1 MTTFTR
7 QKSHFLTQFFLV
19 LFRKRKCYFIFHL
32 LATLLVVKK
41 LTVQPCCVANV
52 PVHSDP
58 MGSGTIVPV
67 VTLVEVTLANA
78 KPAAKP
84 SIPVTLADSLTTADN
99 IMIPMRGT
107 ARYGA
112 ANVSCDVES
121 RVSSDSRTPT
131 DATTGSYAD
140 GNVSR

>member
-1 MTTFTR
+1 M
-7 QKSHFLTQFFLV
+7 
-19 LFRKRKCYFIFHL
+19 
-32 LATLLVVKK
+32 
-41 LTVQPCCVANV
+41 
-52 PVHSDP
+52 
-58 MGSGTIVPV
+58 
-67 VTLVEVTLANA
+67 TLANA

-140 GNVSR
+140 VADSGMHSDRVEVAKSDLANNVSQEAASGNVNGLELAALACISSQASLESNCPVLLGQGQLT

>member
-1 MTTFTR
+1 M
-7 QKSHFLTQFFLV
+7 
-19 LFRKRKCYFIFHL
+19 
-32 LATLLVVKK
+32 
-41 LTVQPCCVANV
+41 
-52 PVHSDP
+52 
-58 MGSGTIVPV
+58 
-67 VTLVEVTLANA
+67 TLANA

-140 GNVSR
+140 VADSGMHSDRVEVAKSDLANNVSQEAASGNVNGLE

>member
-1 MTTFTR
+1 M
-7 QKSHFLTQFFLV
+7 
-19 LFRKRKCYFIFHL
+19 
-32 LATLLVVKK
+32 
-41 LTVQPCCVANV
+41 
-52 PVHSDP
+52 
-58 MGSGTIVPV
+58 
-67 VTLVEVTLANA
+67 TLANA

-121 RVSSDSRTPT
+121 RDSRTPT
-131 DATTGSYAD
+131 DATTESYAD
-140 GNVSR
+140 VSDSGMHIDRVEVAKSDLANNVSQEAASGNVNGLELAALACISSQASLASNCPVLLGQGQLT

>member
-1 MTTFTR
+1 MNGATVTDRTNDMPKLAR
-7 QKSHFLTQFFLV
+7 
-19 LFRKRKCYFIFHL
+19 L
-32 LATLLVVKK
+32 LL
-41 LTVQPCCVANV
+41 Q
-52 PVHSDP
+52 
-58 MGSGTIVPV
+58 
-67 VTLVEVTLANA
+67 LA
-78 KPAAKP
+78 
-84 SIPVTLADSLTTADN
+84 TADN

-140 GNVSR
+140 VADSGMHSDRVEVAKSDLANNVSQEAASGNVNGLELAALACISSQASLESNWPDCGRSTRNCSAKRTNRRY